1 MKKRELKLHPAI
13 LLFLL
18 TIIVMVIS
26 SVGSILNLETTYYNV
41 NAVTGELETQ
51 IVTINNLFNRTGLQ
65 YLVSSMLNNFTT
77 FAPLGTLILG
87 LMGVGVAYKSGFLNA
102 FFKMIIKDKP
112 KKLFTFLVVLLGVI
126 SSMFFEAGYVILLPI
141 AAILFMNLGRHP
153 SIGVSAAFAGISF
166 GYGANIVVNGV
177 DNTLLTYT
185 QNATKI
191 LDQNYAVSISGNLI
205 FMIFA
210 TFSIAYLGM
219 IITEKYVVPKLGKYN
234 FEEEEDI
241 DLEAEVTKKEKK
253 GVGVAILFSVV
264 LSLIIIYCIIP
275 GLPFSALFLNLKEK
289 VYVAQLFGDGSY
301 FKQGSVLIFSVLVGF
316 AGLVY
321 GIRVKTIRNNK
332 DLMDCMSY
340 YLRGFA
346 SLLVLIFF
354 AAQFVLIFKETNI
367 GVFIVVS
374 LSELLE
380 NLQLSG
386 IILIILTFIIVAIST
401 IFVPNLS
408 TKWAIMSP
416 VLVPMFM
423 QSSFTPEFSQAVFRA
438 ADSATKGVTP
448 LFTYFVILLGF
459 LQIYNSKKK
468 DVITLTDGMGLMLP
482 YSVAFSIL
490 WLLIILAFYIIG
502 IPLGFNTNV
511 ML

>member
-1 MKKRELKLHPAI
+1 MKKREFKLHPAI
-13 LLFLL
+13 VLFIL

-26 SVGSILNLETTYYNV
+26 SIGSILNLETTYYNV
-41 NAVTGELETQ
+41 NPVTGELETQ
-51 IVTINNLFNRTGLQ
+51 VVMINNLFNRTGLQ
-65 YLVSSMLNNFTT
+65 YLVSNMLSNFTS
-77 FAPLGTLILG
+77 FAPLGSLIVG
-87 LMGVGVAYKSGFLNA
+87 LMGVGVAYKSGFLNS
-102 FFKMIIKDKP
+102 FFKMITKDKP
-112 KKLFTFLVVLLGVI
+112 KKLFTFIVVLLGVI

-166 GYGANIVVNGV
+166 GYGANIIVNGV

-191 LDQNYAVSISGNLI
+191 LDQNYHVSITGNLI

-210 TFSIAYLGM
+210 TFAIAYLGM
-219 IITEKYVVPKLGKYN
+219 VITEKYVVPKLGKYN

-241 DLEAEVTKKEKK
+241 DLTAEVTKKEKK
-253 GVGVAILFSVV
+253 GIGVAILFT
-264 LSLIIIYCIIP
+264 IIICLILGYCITP
-275 GLPFSALFLNLKEK
+275 GLPFSGLFLDLKQSS
-289 VYVAQLFGDGSY
+289 YVAQLFGESSY
-301 FKQGSVLIFSVLVGF
+301 FRQGSVLIISALMGF

-321 GIRVKTIRNNK
+321 GIRVKTIKNNR
-332 DLMDCMSY
+332 DLMNSMSY
-340 YLRGFA
+340 YLKGFA
-346 SLLVLIFF
+346 SLLILIFF
-354 AAQFVLIFKETNI
+354 AAQFCLIFKETNI
-367 GVFIVVS
+367 GVFVVVS

-380 NLQLSG
+380 GMQLNG
-386 IILIILTFIIVAIST
+386 IVLIIFTFIIVAIST
-401 IFVPNLS
+401 IFVPTLS

-459 LQIYNSKKK
+459 LQIYNSKKR

-490 WLLIILAFYIIG
+490 WLLIVLAFYIIG
-502 IPLGFNTNV
+502 LPLGFNTGV